1 MGEGTVI
8 LRTKLQPP
16 ALRDAWI
23 SRSVWDERENQGSGY
38 RIITVVAPA
47 GSGKTIALVQHMLH
61 EGTQGPASWLT
72 LDEQD
77 NDLRRFWRYMIH
89 SLLPYL
95 PPGIENRLLP
105 FLVPYSDQMIYS
117 FLDSF
122 IMEMHG
128 ISMSINVVLDDY
140 HSITHQE
147 IHESLNY
154 WIEHLPDSIR
164 LFIASRA
171 ELPLKGMGR
180 WLLSGRLLRIGA
192 QELAFNEEDANSL
205 CQHTLG
211 RSLSPEKLN
220 TLVQRTE
227 GWAAGLQL
235 ALIALRQNEAAGMPD
250 YDAFSQSNRH
260 MSDYLSH
267 EVMRGLDKPL
277 RQFLLETSVMRR
289 FHADICAAVTEMPE
303 CDDMLEV
310 LKAKGLFLIPLDH
323 QELWHRYHHV
333 FGDFLSSLLKQQ
345 DPERWIELN
354 RRASQVYAREGWHEE
369 AIDYALLAEDYE
381 MAAALV
387 DQHMME
393 LIKKGEFDLLQL
405 WLNRFPEGIRL
416 PDRLLLVKIFVY
428 SLRGKH
434 DLARNLLEQLEA
446 GLYGRPIVERQLEW
460 LSGLFFVKA
469 NLAFNSRQF
478 DEWFQFAQTIEHRLP
493 EDPIFFNF
501 NYNNREPFVRNTPF
515 GLQGVL
521 TDTTAQVGTRIVSI
535 LESHG
540 WEDSLMCQYV
550 MQAMAEGF
558 YEKNE
563 VNACVFWLD
572 RLLEGR
578 RYRDVPGLFIPIRL
592 TMARLKRKERNRH
605 SARAIVQDAL
615 NAMQAR
621 EDILWCSAL
630 RAFLVELDLRDGEL
644 SKAEVG
650 FQELN
655 LSSMQRISLEYS
667 LEIMTWARLLIHQ
680 QRNEQAQAML
690 AALRIQAEEAGSI
703 NITASVIVL
712 QAQAEYTRGNVKA
725 AALFLQEALSLVM
738 PYRYKR
744 TFMDEGNWLYQL
756 LQELNTIG
764 DSVKTAPLKEYMT
777 ELMDE
782 IRQEKLVGLDLLDPF
797 GTYGLTPQETQVL
810 ILLHRGDTNQSI
822 ADELGL
828 TVGTVKVY
836 LNRIYSKLGVSSR
849 VQAVLKTFPG
859 SEIERSR

>member
-1 MGEGTVI
+1 MGDGNVI

-16 ALRDAWI
+16 ALRDSWI
-23 SRSVWDERENQGSGY
+23 SRSVWDEKANHSNGY
-38 RIITVVAPA
+38 QIITVVAPA
-47 GSGKTIALVQHMLH
+47 GSGKTTALVQHMLH
-61 EGTQGPASWLT
+61 EGKHGPASWLT

-95 PPGIENRLLP
+95 PSGSENRLLP
-105 FLVPYSDQMIYS
+105 LLVPYWDQAIYS

-122 IMEMHG
+122 ITEMHG
-128 ISMSINVVLDDY
+128 ISLSINVVLDDY
-140 HSITHQE
+140 QWITHQE

-154 WIEHLPDSIR
+154 WIEHMSDSVR
-164 LFIASRA
+164 VFIASRT
-171 ELPLKGMGR
+171 ELPLKGLGR

-192 QELAFNEEDANSL
+192 QELAFNEEEADSL

-211 RSLSPEKLN
+211 HSLSPEKLN
-220 TLVQRTE
+220 TLVRRTE

-235 ALIALRQNEAAGMPD
+235 ALIALRQNEAAGMPTS
-250 YDAFSQSNRH
+250 DAFNQTNRPL
-260 MSDYLSH
+260 SDYLSH

-289 FHADICAAVTEMPE
+289 FHADICAAVTELPQ
-303 CDDMLEV
+303 CDSMLEV
-310 LKAKGLFLIPLDH
+310 LKAKGLFLVPLDH
-323 QELWHRYHHV
+323 QERWHRYHHV
-333 FGDFLSSLLKQQ
+333 FGDFLNSLLKQQ
-345 DPERWIELN
+345 NPKRWIELN
-354 RRASQVYAREGWHEE
+354 RRASQAFAHEEWQEE

-381 MAAALV
+381 MAATLV
-387 DQHMME
+387 DRHMME

-405 WLNRFPEGIRL
+405 WLNRFPEGIHL
-416 PDRLLLVKIFVY
+416 PDRLLFVKIFVY

-434 DLARNLLEQLEA
+434 DLAGDLLERLEA
-446 GLYGRPIVERQLEW
+446 GLYGLPIMERQLEW

-469 NLAFNSRQF
+469 NLAFNSRKF

-515 GLQGVL
+515 GLQGIL
-521 TDTTAQVGTRIVSI
+521 TDTTAQVGTQIISI
-535 LESHG
+535 LERHG

-563 VNACVFWLD
+563 LDACVFWLD
-572 RLLEGR
+572 RLVEGR
-578 RYRDVPGLFIPIRL
+578 RYKDVPGLFIPIRL
-592 TMARLKRKERNRH
+592 TMAKLKRKEGNHH
-605 SARAIVQDAL
+605 SGRAIVHDAL
-615 NAMQAR
+615 NMMEAGGDM
-621 EDILWCSAL
+621 LWCRAL
-630 RAFLVELDLRDGEL
+630 RAFLVELDLREGAL
-644 SKAEVG
+644 SQAEAS

-680 QRNEQAQAML
+680 QRTDQAQAML

-712 QAQAEYTRGNVKA
+712 QAQAEYTRGNVNS
-725 AALFLQEALSLVM
+725 AALFLQEVLSLVM

-744 TFMDEGNWLYQL
+744 TFIDEGNWLYQL
-756 LQELNTIG
+756 LQELSTTG
-764 DSVKTAPLKEYMT
+764 DSVKTAPLKDYMA

-782 IRQEKLVGLDLLDPF
+782 IRQEKLAGLDLPDTF

-859 SEIERSR
+859 PETERSR